1 MHSFKDNAER
11 EWNLSLSLG
20 AEARVFEETDVYL
33 SDISSTDNP
42 VIDRVV
48 NDPGFLGQVI
58 WTLCKKQVEG
68 QGLTQE
74 DFLDAIDSSVAEKAR
89 EALIEE
95 ILDFLGHRGQ
105 AIRAA
110 RAERMR
116 LVKEIETENVEA
128 MRGLSGNDLLQMLQ
142 RLLSQANSTSTDGSV
157 EEFAES
163 ILAA

>member
-11 EWNLSLSLG
+11 EWKLSLSLG
-20 AEARVFEETDVYL
+20 AEARVFDETGCYL

-48 NDPGFLGQVI
+48 NDPGFLGQVV

-68 QGLTQE
+68 QGLDQD
-74 DFLDAIDSSVAEKAR
+74 DFLDAIDAGVADKAR

-105 AIRAA
+105 AIREA
-110 RAERMR
+110 RKERMR
-116 LVKEIETENVEA
+116 LVTEIETENIEA
-128 MRGLSGNDLLQMLQ
+128 MKGLSGNEVLHMLQ
-142 RLLSQANSTSTDGSV
+142 RLLSQANSTSMDGSV
-157 EEFAES
+157 EEFAEL
-163 ILAA
+163 IHAA